1 MLIEKLTQKEIGAI
15 TEYRRLYGNYDEAR
29 YSADYIMPTKEWLKA
44 WEEGKS
50 KYGLA
55 NIFGGDLFVEFPIA
69 FHESKDQISQ
79 RITDKLE
86 LTPFYRKLDQF
97 IYEIN
102 EGETR
107 RMMHCLTS
115 PSVMAGKVFT
125 HDRIELPYFDEN
137 LQKDKKLVLTKGM
150 RLTSIYSKLNKYFK
164 VGTPEEY
171 EEFRQI
177 YSTVFNS
184 EVVKGTYVLS
194 MRPLDY
200 MSMSDNDYNWTSCMS
215 WVENGCYR
223 RGTVEMMTSPY
234 VIVGYL
240 KGDKPFSHDVMEA
253 IDNKKWRCLFIVDR
267 KIITSIK
274 SYPYYSEE
282 LMEIGVKKLKELAE
296 KNLGYSYE
304 DTKHKTTESCF
315 KFQTEDE
322 TIAYVE
328 FETRFMY
335 NDFGTRETE
344 HNYFLTNE
352 EDIINSFKASKYYAN
367 EYINYSGKFI
377 CSKCGAEEDYDDYSD
392 SEGLPLICENCYGY
406 CVCDCCGRRIA
417 PNDETFETN
426 DYDCVCQS
434 CIEDYYY
441 WVEYKEM
448 YVRYED
454 VHNYCLAAKT
464 EEEGVYKLSPYTICI
479 TTDDL
484 YELEDFFDEKYSDC
498 DEAVIN
504 CNKGECEY
512 IALNLENVNKYNYRQ
527 LAEYI
532 TNLDEPQNVDELK
545 KMFFRT
551 FKEEW

>member
-1 MLIEKLTQKEIGAI
+1 MLIEKLTQKELDAI
-15 TEYRRLYGNYDEAR
+15 TEYRSRYGNFDEAR
-29 YSADYIMPTKEWLKA
+29 YSAKEIMPTKEWLKA

-50 KYGLA
+50 ELGLA
-55 NIFGGDLFVEFPIA
+55 NIFGGDLFVEFPVK
-69 FHESKDQISQ
+69 FNESENQITKK
-79 RITDKLE
+79 ITNRLE
-86 LTPFYRKLDQF
+86 YTPFYKQLNKFNCDIKDPNLRHKLYD
-97 IYEIN
+97 
-102 EGETR
+102 
-107 RMMHCLTS
+107 LTDS
-115 PSVMAGKVFT
+115 SIMAGKIYT
-125 HDRIELPYFDEN
+125 NDRVELPYFDEN
-137 LQKDKKLVLTKGM
+137 LQKDKKLVITKGM

-171 EEFRQI
+171 EEFRQL

-184 EVVKGTYVLS
+184 EKIKGTYVLS
-194 MRPLDY
+194 IRPLDY
-200 MSMSDNDYNWTSCMS
+200 MSMSDNDYNWSSCMS
-215 WVENGCYR
+215 WREEGCYR
-223 RGTVEMMTSPY
+223 RGTVEMMNSPY

-240 KGDKPFSHDVMEA
+240 KGDKPYSRMEA

-282 LMEIGVKKLKELAE
+282 LMEIGVRKLKELAE

-304 DTKHKTTESCF
+304 DTKHKAIDNDFTFENEEKSF
-315 KFQTEDE
+315 ASLQ
-322 TIAYVE
+322 
-328 FETRFMY
+328 FETNFMY

-352 EDIINSFKASKYYAN
+352 EDIINAFKNSRYYAN

-377 CSKCGAEEDYDDYSD
+377 CSKCGAVEEADDYGD
-392 SEGLPLICENCYGY
+392 PEGLPLICENCYGY
-406 CVCDCCGRRIA
+406 TVCDCCGRRIP
-417 PNDETFETN
+417 PNDETYETD
-426 DYDCVCQS
+426 DYDCVCQN

-441 WVEYKEM
+441 WVEYKET

-504 CNKGECEY
+504 CDKGEYEY
-512 IALNLENVNKYNYRQ
+512 IALNLEKVNKYNYRQ